1 MIQRVFVKV
10 LDYTRLEHLP
20 NCGECSQGNL
30 SMPCTDFVSKIR
42 SVSGGS
48 ASGHHSQKCIVGAIY
63 RWADNYSIRPK
74 VLSSSALI
82 SSLSGKPCSNS
93 IC

>member
-10 LDYTRLEHLP
+10 LDYARLEHLP
-20 NCGECSQGNL
+20 NCGEGNL

-48 ASGHHSQKCIVGAIY
+48 ASGHHSQKCIVGAIDGLITT
-63 RWADNYSIRPK
+63 ASGQKYSHLL
-74 VLSSSALI
+74 LSFI
-82 SSLSGKPCSNS
+82 H
-93 IC
+93 

>member
-10 LDYTRLEHLP
+10 LDYARLEHLP

-48 ASGHHSQKCIVGAIY
+48 ASGHRSQKCIVGAIDGLITT
-63 RWADNYSIRPK
+63 ASGQKYSHLL
-74 VLSSSALI
+74 LSFLH
-82 SSLSGKPCSNS
+82 
-93 IC
+93 